1 MKKIFFSLMMAVCLF
16 CSCLFGSCQFLT
28 KTATVQSISITTM
41 PKIEYVVGEQLDL
54 TGGELTATY
63 SDNTTKKVSLTDTAV
78 TVQKPNMKTA
88 GQKTVSVTYE
98 SKSTTFKVT
107 VSEPKLAV
115 IFDLNYEGSQPIT
128 EYLENGAKVSAPETN
143 PTRDGY
149 AFLGWYIAADSATKF
164 NFDVAIAVDTTI
176 YARWGYAVE
185 FNMNYDG
192 AQNTT
197 QIVNVGEKVSAPATN
212 PTREGYLF
220 AGWFTTATC
229 ETAFNFD
236 AEIKAK
242 TVVYAGWTE
251 VAEDVTV
258 YEVTFVYNDGTGA
271 TQVKQIVEGEKV
283 EKPADPTLEG
293 ATFQGWFTDEALANA
308 YDFDTPVTASMSL
321 YASWKVSRYT
331 VTFHYNHANNSSVYT
346 TTKNIRPDAKIQAPE
361 IPVLDG
367 YYFMGW
373 YKDTACTEKVDFT
386 TNRINEFA
394 HFYAKWNKEWEFQ
407 AEYTDF
413 ADREAFG
420 YSANGTGASA
430 FIMKNGAEMW
440 GAHNGYWVANM
451 HKQGLFV
458 EFVINSD
465 QEVFDAALVL
475 RLSADFYDITLH
487 RDNFEIKVN
496 GTVIAYEGSINL
508 TGAVAPDQGGIQNKR
523 PFTNHEVMTNL
534 HLVKGQNVIRFT
546 MTEEKRYGEV
556 GTMYATAPMMD
567 SIYVNTNATLSW
579 TPKTENV

>member
-1 MKKIFFSLMMAVCLF
+1 MKKIFLSLMMAVCVF
-16 CSCLFGSCQFLT
+16 CTFLLGSCQFLT
-28 KTATVQSISITTM
+28 KAATVQSISVTTM
-41 PKIEYVVGEQLDL
+41 PKSEYVVGDQLDL
-54 TGGELTATY
+54 SGGELTATY
-63 SDNTTKKVSLTDTAV
+63 SDNTTKKISLTDPSV
-78 TVQKPNMKTA
+78 TVQKPNMNTV
-88 GQKTVSVTYE
+88 GQKNVSVTYE
-98 SKSTTFKVT
+98 SKSTTFKIT
-107 VSEPKLAV
+107 VSEPKLSV
-115 IFDLNYEGSQPIT
+115 VFNLNYDGAQSST
-128 EYLENGAKVSAPETN
+128 EYVDNGAKVSAPATE
-143 PTRDGY
+143 PVREGY
-149 AFLGWYIAADSATKF
+149 VFLGWYIAADSTTKF
-164 NFDVAIAVDTTI
+164 NFDVAIAADTTI
-176 YARWGYAVE
+176 YARWGYEVV
-185 FNMNYDG
+185 FDMNYDG
-192 AQNTT
+192 ATSNT
-197 QIVNVGEKVSAPATN
+197 QVVNVGEKANAPAAN
-212 PTREGYLF
+212 PTREGFLF
-220 AGWFTTATC
+220 TGWFTTAAC
-229 ETAFNFD
+229 ETPFNFD
-236 AEIKAK
+236 GVIATK
-242 TVVYAGWTE
+242 TVIYAGWKE
-251 VAEDVTV
+251 VAANVTI
-258 YEVTFVYNDGTGA
+258 YDVTFVYNDGTNN
-271 TQVKQIVEGEKV
+271 TQVKQVVDGEKV

-293 ATFQGWFTDEALANA
+293 ATFQGWYVDEGCTTA
-308 YDFDTPVTASMSL
+308 YDFNESVTGNLTL

-331 VTFHYNHANNSSVYT
+331 VTYHYNHANNSGVYT
-346 TTKNIRPDAKIQAPE
+346 TTKNIRPDSKIQAPE
-361 IPVLDG
+361 IPTLDG

-413 ADREAFG
+413 GEREAFG

-496 GTVIAYEGSINL
+496 GEVIAYEGSIEL

-523 PFTNHEVMTNL
+523 PFTNHEVLTNL
-534 HLVKGQNVIRFT
+534 HLVKGENVIRFT

>member
-1 MKKIFFSLMMAVCLF
+1 MKKIFISLMMAVCVF
-16 CSCLFGSCQFLT
+16 CTFLLGSCQFFT
-28 KTATVQSISITTM
+28 KAATVQSISVTTM
-41 PKIEYVVGEQLDL
+41 PKSEYVVGDPLDL
-54 TGGELTATY
+54 SGGELTATY
-63 SDNTTKKVSLTDTAV
+63 SDNTTKKISLTDPSV
-78 TVQKPNMKTA
+78 TVQKPNMNTV
-88 GQKTVSVTYE
+88 GQKNVSVTYE
-98 SKSTTFKVT
+98 SKSTTFKIT
-107 VSEPKLAV
+107 VSEPKISV
-115 IFDLNYEGSQPIT
+115 VFDVNYDGGQSIT
-128 EYLENGAKVSAPETN
+128 EYVGNGAKVSAPETD
-143 PTRDGY
+143 PVRDGY

-164 NFDVAIAVDTTI
+164 NFDVAIAADTTI
-176 YARWGYAVE
+176 YARWGYEVV

-192 AQNTT
+192 AASNT
-197 QIVNVGEKVSAPATN
+197 QVINVGEKANAPATN
-212 PTREGYLF
+212 PTREGFLF
-220 AGWFTTATC
+220 TGWFTTAAC
-229 ETAFNFD
+229 ETPFNFN
-236 AEIKAK
+236 EIITSK
-242 TVVYAGWTE
+242 TVIYAGWKE
-251 VAEDVTV
+251 VAADVTI
-258 YEVTFVYNDGTGA
+258 YDVTFVYNDGTDN
-271 TQVKQIVEGEKV
+271 TQVKQVVDGEKV

-293 ATFQGWFTDEALANA
+293 ATFQGWYSDEACTTA
-308 YDFDTPVTASMSL
+308 YDFNELVTGNITL
-321 YASWKVSRYT
+321 YASWQVSRYT
-331 VTFHYNHANNSSVYT
+331 VTYHYNHANNSGVYT
-346 TTKNIRPDAKIQAPE
+346 TTKNIRPDSKIQAPE
-361 IPVLDG
+361 IPTLDG

-373 YKDTACTEKVDFT
+373 YKDTACTEQVDFT

-413 ADREAFG
+413 GEREAFG

-451 HKQGLFV
+451 HKAGLFV

-496 GTVIAYEGSINL
+496 GEVIAYEGSIEL

-523 PFTNHEVMTNL
+523 PFTNHEFLTNL

-579 TPKTENV
+579 TPMTENV